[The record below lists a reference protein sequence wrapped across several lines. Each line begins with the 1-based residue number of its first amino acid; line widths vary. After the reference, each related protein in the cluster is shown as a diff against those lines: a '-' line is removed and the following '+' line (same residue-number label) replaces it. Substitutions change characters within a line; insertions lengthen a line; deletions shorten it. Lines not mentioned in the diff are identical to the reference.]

1 MCADLAIIEANR
13 LRAGIGGGVLFF
25 DGVGGLLVLALWI
38 FCFIDVLMTPESSCR
53 TLPKLAWVFVVLLV
67 PFLGSIGWLVAGR
80 PWNRSPQMYVSSRSS
95 ARLSAARPAAT
106 RPMSPD
112 DDEEFLASLRKR
124 AAEQRQRAR
133 EQQERDQ
140 RDEGGQ

>member
-1 MCADLAIIEANR
+1 M
-13 LRAGIGGGVLFF
+13 LFF
-25 DGVGGLLVLALWI
+25 DGVGGLLVLAMWI
-38 FCFIDVLMTPESSCR
+38 FCFIDVLITPETSCR
-53 TLPKLAWVFVVLLV
+53 NLPKLAWVFIVLLL

-80 PWNRSPQMYVSSRSS
+80 PWDRSRPPYVSSRSS
-95 ARLSAARPAAT
+95 SRLSASGSGAT

-124 AAEQRQRAR
+124 AEEQRQRAR
-133 EQQERDQ
+133 EQQEREQ